1 MQRDQV
7 SIQSHAGE
15 QRSPH
20 FVIRYVPTATSRRHI
35 EQIATQL
42 ETAWDGLAEILGTR
56 ALPHDLV
63 TVTLDGAGDAPYP
76 RNDSGETM
84 PAGPVSAIALP
95 LGASVETVRRA
106 LASLLLSA
114 AAGERAA
121 HIPLLLEGVL
131 GYLAVQQRE
140 LDLEKTQA
148 TLAKRRRMLTL
159 DDLIAGPT
167 QHNQRRYQL
176 AATSFTAL
184 LIASYGLERYRQL
197 ARELNHAR
205 PEVALETVYG
215 KPLPTLESEWQAAI
229 RAARQP
235 EPGLGWVLW
244 RALGY
249 WRPYWPSAV
258 LIGLTV
264 IAQDIFKAVFA
275 GALDAIIGAATAKDF
290 DEDKFTSTLASIAF
304 WLIVWFIINL
314 LASPVQDY
322 LGARVGAKIL
332 NDLRRKLFTH
342 MQRLSIGYYA
352 HAQTGDIVARFTSD
366 LSDIDKLVTSR
377 IADGFYSIVNIIFF
391 TTLLALSQWRLAVVI
406 LLALPILMAGT
417 RIFAAPASR
426 ETYRLKR
433 AQASFAS
440 TVQEN
445 VKAQPVIK
453 VFGLQ
458 STALARLQQHLER
471 LYTNAL
477 HANFLS
483 QTVGTASTQGVLLVN
498 VVFLLVGAVLILQG
512 ELTGG
517 GLAGAYA
524 LFGFLIAEAYNLT
537 KKVAPSLIG
546 ASGALRRVDEL
557 LNAPVDV
564 RDAPDAVALPRISSS
579 ARLEDVSFQYGQ
591 DHTILDHVSVT
602 IPKDQYIAFV
612 GPSGSGKTTIL
623 NLLMRFYDP
632 SAGAVLLDG
641 VDLRQGTQASLH
653 AQMAAVFQDTFLF
666 NTTIRENI
674 RFGKLNATDAEI
686 EAAARAAEIHDLI
699 VGLPKGYD
707 TETGEMGSL
716 LSGGQRQRVAI
727 ARAIVRDP
735 AILVLDEPTSA
746 LDPATETAI
755 SQTLERLARNRT
767 VVSTSHRL
775 ATVQHANCINVLRDG
790 KLAEFGTH
798 EQLLARKGLYYELW
812 QKQHGVEISPDGRA
826 ATLDMSRLRALPL
839 FTVPL
844 FANLEADALAQL
856 ARRFH
861 STQYG
866 SGVTLATEGQPCDT
880 FFILARGRV
889 AVTTSAASRRER
901 TVATL
906 EDGDYFGETALFEDA
921 LASATTRTLQPSLV
935 LALRRSDFLEA
946 LATTPALRAALEL
959 AMERHR
965 LQSLI
970 GANAEDQQTERR
982 FSLRP

>member
-1 MQRDQV
+1 VKRDQLAT
-7 SIQSHAGE
+7 QDNTGE
-15 QRSPH
+15 QRSSH
-20 FVIRYVPTATSRRHI
+20 FVIRYPPRATSQKHI
-35 EQIATQL
+35 EHIVTQL
-42 ETAWDGLAEILGTR
+42 EAAWGGLAELLGTL

-63 TVTLDGAGDAPYP
+63 TVTLEGADTTSYP

-84 PAGPVSAIALP
+84 PVGPVPAIVLP
-95 LGASVETVRRA
+95 LGASVEIVRRA

-121 HIPLLLEGVL
+121 HIPVLLEGML

-140 LDLEKTQA
+140 LDLEKTQVA
-148 TLAKRRRMLTL
+148 LAKRRRMVTL
-159 DDLIAGPT
+159 DDLFSGPAQRDQ
-167 QHNQRRYQL
+167 QHYRL
-176 AATSFTAL
+176 AATSFTAQ
-184 LIASYGLERYRQL
+184 LIASYGLERYRQF
-197 ARELNHAR
+197 AHELNNVR

-215 KPLPTLESEWQAAI
+215 KPLSTLEDEWQATI

-244 RALGY
+244 RAIGY
-249 WRPYWPSAV
+249 WRPYWLTAV
-258 LIGLTV
+258 VIGLTV
-264 IAQDIFKAVFA
+264 MAQDNFKTIFADGLQK
-275 GALDAIIGAATAKDF
+275 IINATSAEHF
-290 DEDKFTSTLASIAF
+290 DENEFTVLLAAIAVQ
-304 WLIVWFIINL
+304 LIVWFIINA
-314 LASPVQDY
+314 LASPLQDF

-377 IADGFYSIVNIIFF
+377 IADGFYSIINIIWF
-391 TTLLALSQWRLAVVI
+391 TTAIALSQWRLALVI
-406 LLALPILMAGT
+406 LLALPLLMVGT
-417 RIFAAPASR
+417 RLFAAPASR

-433 AQASFAS
+433 AQAALAS

-458 STALARLQQHLER
+458 STALARLQQHLAQ
-471 LYTNAL
+471 LYSNAVR
-477 HANFLS
+477 ANFLS

-498 VVFLLVGAVLILQG
+498 VVFVLVGAVLVVQG
-512 ELTGG
+512 QLNGG
-517 GLAGAYA
+517 ALAYNYI
-524 LFGFLIAEAYNLT
+524 LFGFLLGEAYNLT

-564 RDAPDAVALPRISSS
+564 RDAPDAVALPRLAS
-579 ARLEDVSFQYGQ
+579 AVRFEDVSFQYGH
-591 DHTILDHVSVT
+591 DLTILDHVSVA
-602 IPKDQYIAFV
+602 IPKGQYIAFV

-632 SAGAVLLDG
+632 SAGAVVLDSM
-641 VDLRQGTQASLH
+641 DLRQGTQASLH

-775 ATVQHANCINVLRDG
+775 ATVQHANRINVLRDG
-790 KLAEFGTH
+790 KLAEYGTH

-812 QKQHGVEISPDGRA
+812 QKQHGVEVSPDGQA

-844 FANLEADALAQL
+844 FANLEADALAEL

-861 STQYG
+861 STHFDA
-866 SGVTLATEGQPCDT
+866 GVTLATEGQPCDT

-889 AVTTSAASRRER
+889 AVTTSAASGRER

-921 LASATTRTLQPSLV
+921 LAPATTRTLQPSLV

-946 LATTPALRAALEL
+946 LATTPALRESLAL
-959 AMERHR
+959 AIERHR